1 VRGLLYY
8 TGTVLEA
15 WEVGGEIKRSIFG
28 GGRYD
33 NLTRDV
39 GGDPIPGTGFAM
51 GDVVIALI
59 LEKYG
64 LLPKDLNIN
73 PAPVFVTVFDEERML
88 DSLKLAAELRRAG
101 LNVVCYPEAVKLQ
114 KQFKYA
120 DRIGAKVTLVL
131 GPDEVAKGQVA
142 VKNLASGEQVTV
154 AREAVADTIRKILNA

>member
-1 VRGLLYY
+1 
-8 TGTVLEA
+8 
-15 WEVGGEIKRSIFG
+15 
-28 GGRYD
+28 
-33 NLTRDV
+33 
-39 GGDPIPGTGFAM
+39 
-51 GDVVIALI
+51 
-59 LEKYG
+59 
-64 LLPKDLNIN
+64 
-73 PAPVFVTVFDEERML
+73 ML